1 MATRYLLG
9 IVLCAAAFTNCKRTV
24 PCNDHFI
31 TPAFIGF
38 ALSDLDSVI
47 IRQFKKEGNF
57 QQLIDTAILS
67 FDTSYLKSI
76 SSNDTTFV
84 LLNHI
89 SGQEKYIFP
98 DHDWQLFITSKNLTY
113 SISAILSPKTE
124 SPCFKC
130 SCWNPI
136 SSFTQN
142 SQTIIPK
149 INTIPHTGGDFY
161 ITYIH
166 R

>member
-1 MATRYLLG
+1 MAKRYLLG
-9 IVLCAAAFTNCKRTV
+9 IVFCVAAFTNCNRTI
-24 PCNDHFI
+24 PCKDRYI

-38 ALSDLDSVI
+38 AITDLDSVI

-57 QQLIDTAILS
+57 QKLIDTAILS
-67 FDTSYLKSI
+67 SDTSYLRLT
-76 SSNDTTFV
+76 SSNDTTYV

-89 SGQEKYIFP
+89 IGQEKYLFP
-98 DHDWQLFITSKNLTY
+98 DHDWQIFIPSKNLTY
-113 SISAILSPKTE
+113 SISAIVSPKTE

-149 INTIPHTGGDFY
+149 LNTIPHTGGDFY